1 MGVRSRWTWCGADE
15 TTPPV
20 KAPFKI
26 DFHEDGVRLWEREGT
41 DLREVLVTG
50 YTPTLY
56 AVSEQTALTTLERW
70 ATKQRAVEGVDHEA
84 HRLTLHDDD
93 PSSTLAIRLHHAEDP
108 VAMAGRIRREV
119 ELSEWTPGRIRLY
132 NVDLA
137 PQFRFCLET
146 GITPAGGTDLRT
158 LAIKLD
164 EKSIADGTVAAAT
177 VGGEPVDGGEP
188 AVLRSIATALE
199 RIDPDVLVLNT
210 GALVPLLTE
219 RALAHNVDIQLGRRP
234 GWTRLAGDNT
244 YESYGQVGHAA
255 ARFDVPGRVLLD
267 TSNSFLWG
275 ESNLAGLSA
284 LVEASHKPLQETA
297 WGSIGTIFTSI
308 QIREAIERDVLI
320 PWNKWTPETFK
331 DVRQLHDADRGGF
344 IMDPEVGFHEDVSE
358 LDFSSLYPYIMC
370 EYNISPD
377 TILCDCHAERA
388 DIPGLGYNVCDDRG
402 FLVDVLEPLL
412 EQREDA
418 KAAVRHAADED
429 AVRDERA
436 IAGAIKWVLVSCFGY
451 QGYRNAKFGRIEC
464 HEAINAVAREIF
476 LRSKRRLESH
486 GWRVVHGIVDSIW
499 VTAEDKE
506 ATPLDVII
514 EEITADVEIT
524 LDHEADY
531 DWVVF
536 VPRRGSDR
544 GALTKYVAKRPDGS
558 FKLRGIEARQRSTP
572 SFIAETQR
580 DLLDTLD
587 RTRDPAAVV
596 DRARRHVR
604 QLRDGAV
611 PPEELLITRRVSK
624 PVDAY
629 SQDTVA
635 VAALRRTI
643 EAGVPKRPG
652 ESVRFV
658 VIDDN
663 ASGTARVRLPF
674 ESPTDYDAAYYAR
687 LLWRA
692 TESVVSPLGWDKERI
707 ERHQRETVDGSLT
720 AFGT

>member
-1 MGVRSRWTWCGADE
+1 MADRARRTWRVDGDA
-15 TTPPV
+15 TPPV
-20 KAPFKI
+20 EHPFKI
-26 DFHEDGVRLWEREGT
+26 DFHEYGVRMWERDGA

-56 AVSEQTALTTLERW
+56 ATGDEQALATLERW
-70 ATKQRAVEGVDHEA
+70 AADQRAVEGFDREPHHLSLDA
-84 HRLTLHDDD
+84 DDRT
-93 PSSTLAIRLHHAEDP
+93 STLAIRLHHADDP
-108 VAMAGRIRREV
+108 GSLAGRIRREV
-119 ELSEWTPGRIRLY
+119 ELPEWTPGRLRLY

-146 GITPAGGTDLRT
+146 DIAPAGGTDLRT
-158 LAIKLD
+158 LAIELD
-164 EKSIADGTVAAAT
+164 EKSVADGTVAAAT
-177 VGGEPVDGGEP
+177 VDGEPVDGGEP
-188 AVLRSIATALE
+188 AVLRAIATALE
-199 RIDPDVLVLNT
+199 RTDPDVLVLNT
-210 GALVPLLTE
+210 GALVPLVTE
-219 RALAHNVDIQLGRRP
+219 RALAHDVPLQLGRRP

-275 ESNLAGLSA
+275 ESSLAGLAA

-308 QIREAIERDVLI
+308 QIREATERDVLI

-344 IMDPEVGFHEDVSE
+344 IMDPDVGFHEDVSE

-370 EYNISPD
+370 RYNISPD
-377 TILCDCHAERA
+377 TILCACHADRA
-388 DIPGLGYNVCDDRG
+388 DIPGLGYNVCDERG

-412 EQREDA
+412 ERREKA
-418 KAAVRHAADED
+418 KAAIRAADDED

-436 IAGAIKWVLVSCFGY
+436 ISGAIKWVLVSCFGY

-499 VTAEDKE
+499 VTATDEDPT
-506 ATPLDVII
+506 ALDDVV
-514 EEITADVEIT
+514 EEITADVGIT

-531 DWVVF
+531 DWVAF

-544 GALTKYVAKRPDGS
+544 GALTKYVARRPDGS

-572 SFIAETQR
+572 PFVVEAQR
-580 DLLDTLD
+580 DLLETLD

-596 DRARRHVR
+596 DRARRHAR
-604 QLRDGAV
+604 RLRDGAV
-611 PPEELLITRRVSK
+611 PPDELLITRRVSK
-624 PVDAY
+624 PVEEY
-629 SQDTVA
+629 TQETVA

-658 VIDDN
+658 VVDDG
-663 ASGTARVRLPF
+663 ASGPARVRLPF
-674 ESPTDYDAAYYAR
+674 ESPAGYDADYYAR
-687 LLWRA
+687 VLWRA
-692 TESVVSPLGWDKERI
+692 AESVVSPLGWDEERI
-707 ERHQRETVDGSLT
+707 ERHRRGTVDGSLA
-720 AFGT
+720 AFGS